1 MNTGTS
7 FYKEEKEMKKK
18 ATEMVCIL
26 DRSGSMYK
34 KRKDTIGSFNQMLEK
49 QKREP
54 GEAYITTAL
63 FNDQC
68 DVLYSHTP
76 IRETEELTEQD
87 YYIGGN
93 TALFDAIGKVFH
105 QTDSLLEGREGDYE
119 EKVLV
124 FIITD
129 GMENASVQYGRQQIK
144 KLIEEKQKKGWVILF
159 FGTDMEMIKLAEDTG
174 IRKENTTCYPDT
186 AEGIRES
193 FLMAGS
199 CFSSLRRS

>member
-1 MNTGTS
+1 
-7 FYKEEKEMKKK
+7 MKKK

-63 FNDQC
+63 FSDQC

-93 TALFDAIGKVFH
+93 TSLFDAIGKVFH

>member
-1 MNTGTS
+1 MRTS

-63 FNDQC
+63 FSDQC

>member
-1 MNTGTS
+1 
-7 FYKEEKEMKKK
+7 MKKK

-63 FNDQC
+63 FSDQC

-129 GMENASVQYGRQQIK
+129 GMENTSVQYGRQQIK

>member
-1 MNTGTS
+1 
-7 FYKEEKEMKKK
+7 MKKK

-63 FNDQC
+63 FSDQC

-76 IRETEELTEQD
+76 IRETEELAEQD

-105 QTDSLLEGREGDYE
+105 QTVSLLEGREGDYE